1 MKRVWKITDAAAQ
14 AELFCFTK
22 PKTLASSSSSSPFNF
37 TLTKSP
43 NYAFATRDLNPHHS
57 SKYTFPTNI
66 LSLFADKLA
75 PSDSSAKED
84 LRNKVTRLKEE
95 LVLRFEDSE
104 DYVFRVLEEKGA
116 SLFRSYSDGSAFIE
130 LLKQLSSWP
139 HLALEVFNWRRKQAE
154 YGILMT
160 PEEYSKG
167 IAIAG
172 RIKNVDLAVELFTEA
187 ANKRIKTISTYNA
200 LMGAYMCNG
209 LGDKCQS
216 LFRDLKKEAICSPTV
231 VTYNILIS
239 VFGRLM
245 LVDHMETAFR
255 EINDLNLSPNI
266 STYNNLIAGY
276 VTAWMWDSMEN
287 TYQMMNTGPVK
298 PDINTF
304 LLMLR
309 GYAHSGNLE
318 KMEEMYELVKHHVN
332 DKEIPL
338 IRSMICAYCRSSAS
352 DRVKKIEALMKHIPE
367 KDYRPWL
374 NVMLIRVFAQED
386 WLEKMENSINEA
398 FEHNTS
404 VITVSV
410 MRSIIASYFRCKAVD
425 KLANFVRRSECAGW
439 RICRSLYHCKMVMYA
454 SQRRL
459 HEMES
464 VLDEMENFNLDRTKR
479 TFLIMY
485 KAYST
490 CGQRHKVEQVLGLM
504 WKYGYGIPLDALP
517 S

>member
-14 AELFCFTK
+14 AEFFCFTK
-22 PKTLASSSSSSPFNF
+22 PKTLASSSSSSSPFNF

-43 NYAFATRDLNPHHS
+43 NYGFASRDLNPHHS
-57 SKYTFPTNI
+57 SKSTFPTNI
-66 LSLFADKLA
+66 LSLFVDKLA
-75 PSDSSAKED
+75 PSDSPAKED

-95 LVLRFEDSE
+95 LVLSFEDSE

-116 SLFRSYSDGSAFIE
+116 SLIRSYSDGSAFIE

-167 IAIAG
+167 ITIAG

-187 ANKRIKTISTYNA
+187 ANKRIRTISTYNA

-216 LFRDLKKEAICSPTV
+216 LFQDLKKEAICSPTV

-287 TYQMMNTGPVK
+287 TYQMMNTGPVR

-309 GYAHSGNLE
+309 GYAHSGVLQQI
-318 KMEEMYELVKHHVN
+318 ELK
-332 DKEIPL
+332 
-338 IRSMICAYCRSSAS
+338 
-352 DRVKKIEALMKHIPE
+352 
-367 KDYRPWL
+367 
-374 NVMLIRVFAQED
+374 
-386 WLEKMENSINEA
+386 
-398 FEHNTS
+398 
-404 VITVSV
+404 
-410 MRSIIASYFRCKAVD
+410 
-425 KLANFVRRSECAGW
+425 
-439 RICRSLYHCKMVMYA
+439 
-454 SQRRL
+454 RL
-459 HEMES
+459 
-464 VLDEMENFNLDRTKR
+464 
-479 TFLIMY
+479 
-485 KAYST
+485 
-490 CGQRHKVEQVLGLM
+490 RH
-504 WKYGYGIPLDALP
+504 
-517 S
+517 